1 MHENEMNLPFLLSI
15 VDLINFRIAWYNK
28 VRKRKIAFFT
38 VEKITPLFSL
48 SFSYVLPRQK
58 LFIGSENSLN

>member
-48 SFSYVLPRQK
+48 AFSYVRRQK